1 MSVSLPKAAKDVS
14 TSFLSLDFKFFI
26 KVQLIYNVVPIS
38 SVQHTDPFI
47 HIFIYNIHTHSLS
60 YIIFPRDWIE
70 FPVLYSRTSL
80 PIHSECHSLHLLTP
94 NSPIHPTPSPL
105 PLGNHKSV
113 LYVCESV
120 SVSYIG

>member
-47 HIFIYNIHTHSLS
+47 CVYIYICI
-60 YIIFPRDWIE
+60 YI
-70 FPVLYSRTSL
+70 
-80 PIHSECHSLHLLTP
+80 
-94 NSPIHPTPSPL
+94 
-105 PLGNHKSV
+105 
-113 LYVCESV
+113 
-120 SVSYIG
+120 